1 MKYKQLWSKQ
11 ELQAHTHTHQILGH
25 NEILKLKLIK
35 RGRKNY
41 HLSPLHISLLDSNIS
56 DWLKK
61 VSQFKVQM

>member
-1 MKYKQLWSKQ
+1 MKYKQLWLKQ
-11 ELQAHTHTHQILGH
+11 ELQADTHTHQILGH

-41 HLSPLHISLLDSNIS
+41 HLSPLPISLLDSNIS
-56 DWLKK
+56 DWLKN